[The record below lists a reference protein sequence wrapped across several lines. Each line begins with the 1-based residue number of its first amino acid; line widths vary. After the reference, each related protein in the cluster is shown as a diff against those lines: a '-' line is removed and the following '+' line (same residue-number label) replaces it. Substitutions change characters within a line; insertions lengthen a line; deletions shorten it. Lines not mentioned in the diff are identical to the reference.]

1 MDTQYQRDIEKLRK
15 ANEALAQARAMQ
27 EQTSEVA
34 VQQTTT
40 DEDDNVIDPFML
52 DSDDQ

>member
-15 ANEALAQARAMQ
+15 ANEALAKARAMQ
-27 EQTSEVA
+27 EQTPEVA

-40 DEDDNVIDPFML
+40 DEDDSVTDPSTV
-52 DSDDQ
+52 DSNGQ